1 MKNWSVLAAVMLVV
15 ALCPYS
21 AQGIDRKKK
30 EVQPKTTKVVL
41 GKYDELFKNK
51 AHVVAKGGFMTL
63 HKVDGKLFFEMP
75 LKYMGREF
83 LLAST
88 VTSATDNSI
97 CVVGYK
103 PRTPRHI
110 KFTLLDS
117 MVCLRNVNSK
127 MTYDKGQAGL
137 EEAMEKNFG
146 DPIVESY
153 RVLAYTPDSSAVVF
167 DMTDMFTKDESSLS
181 PIMPNSGGILS
192 HSASLNK
199 EGSMLTEIKAFEDNV
214 SIKSVLSYLV
224 TTKAMGMLT
233 VKKDDPL
240 TTRVTRT
247 LLLLPENKMRPR
259 ITDSRLGIF
268 LGNKVYVSMEEDG
281 IQKYSVANRWR
292 LEPKDMDAWK
302 QGKLVEP
309 VKPIVYYLDNTFPE
323 SWKEPLREG
332 ILRWNTAF
340 EKIGFKNVVQVRDF
354 PLDDPEF
361 DPDNL
366 KYSCVRYIP
375 STTAN
380 AMGPSWVDPSTGEII
395 NASVLIYNDVIRLIN
410 GWRFVQT
417 AQVDPRVR
425 AKKMPDDVVK
435 ESLAYVIAH
444 EVGHTLGLMHNM
456 AASAAYPVDSL
467 RSASFTQTYGTTP
480 SIMDYARYNYVAQP
494 GDKGVR
500 LTPPDLGGYD
510 EFVIKWLYTPLP
522 EVEDAMAEVPIL
534 EKWLDEKAGDPRYRY
549 GRQQVYA
556 RFDPSAI
563 EEDLGDDPVKA
574 GDYGIQ
580 NLKYIMSHLNEW
592 LGDDPDG
599 QHRQAM
605 YQAIGN
611 QYYRYLK
618 NVMYNVGGIYLTEV
632 KDGTPGKRFVAVPRE
647 VQKNSLKWVIRELK
661 TQNWLTDKE
670 LTDKFALGVSLA
682 PTVRYAAAKNVA
694 ELYKNVVLSAHVSRD
709 PYTVKEFFDDLY
721 HEVWASTLNNRK
733 LSESEK
739 ILQRVI
745 VEVSSEG
752 MEGKKKGL
760 PFLTDE
766 ALYLHSGDAFAPS
779 VDEINA
785 YGLDETGMVSRYLD
799 EFREIEQV
807 YGRGFV
813 AAHLENIGNGYGWQ
827 RKVTTTAIDDS
838 KVYLQDMLVRVKQ
851 LLEGKLSTADKDTK
865 AHYRALILQ
874 IEKAL
879 KAE

>member
-1 MKNWSVLAAVMLVV
+1 MKNWSILAAVMLVV

-425 AKKMPDDVVK
+425 AKKMPDVVK

-500 LTPPDLGGYD
+500 LTPPDLGVYD

-618 NVMYNVGGIYLTEV
+618 NVMYNIGGIYLTEV
-632 KDGTPGKRFVAVPRE
+632 KEGTPGKRYEAVPKAR
-647 VQKNSLKWVIRELK
+647 QKASMAWVLKQFKSMDWLNNAELK
-661 TQNWLTDKE
+661 AHFPLSVDGS
-670 LTDKFALGVSLA
+670 AI
-682 PTVRYAAAKNVA
+682 VRSRVAGDIQGLIGNVI
-694 ELYKNVVLSAHVSRD
+694 LSSHVASS
-709 PYTVKEFFDDLY
+709 PYSINEFMTDLY
-721 HEVWASTLNNRK
+721 NGTWSNLLQGKALTEGD
-733 LSESEK
+733 K
-739 ILQRVI
+739 ILQNTMVDM
-745 VEVSSEG
+745 VCASLNDG
-752 MEGKKKGL
+752 GTKKSAS
-760 PFLTDE
+760 PF
-766 ALYLHSGDAFAPS
+766 GFVPS
-779 VDEINA
+779 VDEIVA
-785 YGLDETGMVSRYLD
+785 YGLDESGLISRFADQFRAVD
-799 EFREIEQV
+799 EE
-807 YGRGFV
+807 YGRGYV
-813 AAHLENIGNGYGWQ
+813 ASNMVADQFGTPGYGWQ
-827 RKVTTTAIDDS
+827 RTVATTAIDDS
-838 KVYLQDMLVRVKQ
+838 KAYLQDMAVKSRN
-851 LLEGKLSTADKDTK
+851 LLRSKIGGMSGNAKVHYQALLIKLNN
-865 AHYRALILQ
+865 
-874 IEKAL
+874 AL
-879 KAE
+879 KDKL

>member
-1 MKNWSVLAAVMLVV
+1 
-15 ALCPYS
+15 
-21 AQGIDRKKK
+21 
-30 EVQPKTTKVVL
+30 
-41 GKYDELFKNK
+41 KYDKLFKNK

-395 NASVLIYNDVIRLIN
+395 NA
-410 GWRFVQT
+410 
-417 AQVDPRVR
+417 
-425 AKKMPDDVVK
+425 
-435 ESLAYVIAH
+435 
-444 EVGHTLGLMHNM
+444 
-456 AASAAYPVDSL
+456 
-467 RSASFTQTYGTTP
+467 
-480 SIMDYARYNYVAQP
+480 
-494 GDKGVR
+494 
-500 LTPPDLGGYD
+500 
-510 EFVIKWLYTPLP
+510 
-522 EVEDAMAEVPIL
+522 
-534 EKWLDEKAGDPRYRY
+534 
-549 GRQQVYA
+549 
-556 RFDPSAI
+556 
-563 EEDLGDDPVKA
+563 
-574 GDYGIQ
+574 
-580 NLKYIMSHLNEW
+580 
-592 LGDDPDG
+592 
-599 QHRQAM
+599 
-605 YQAIGN
+605 
-611 QYYRYLK
+611 
-618 NVMYNVGGIYLTEV
+618 
-632 KDGTPGKRFVAVPRE
+632 
-647 VQKNSLKWVIRELK
+647 
-661 TQNWLTDKE
+661 
-670 LTDKFALGVSLA
+670 
-682 PTVRYAAAKNVA
+682 
-694 ELYKNVVLSAHVSRD
+694 
-709 PYTVKEFFDDLY
+709 
-721 HEVWASTLNNRK
+721 
-733 LSESEK
+733 
-739 ILQRVI
+739 
-745 VEVSSEG
+745 
-752 MEGKKKGL
+752 
-760 PFLTDE
+760 
-766 ALYLHSGDAFAPS
+766 
-779 VDEINA
+779 
-785 YGLDETGMVSRYLD
+785 
-799 EFREIEQV
+799 
-807 YGRGFV
+807 
-813 AAHLENIGNGYGWQ
+813 
-827 RKVTTTAIDDS
+827 
-838 KVYLQDMLVRVKQ
+838 
-851 LLEGKLSTADKDTK
+851 
-865 AHYRALILQ
+865 
-874 IEKAL
+874 
-879 KAE
+879 

>member
-1 MKNWSVLAAVMLVV
+1 MKKWSILAAVMLVV

-30 EVQPKTTKVVL
+30 EIQPKSTKVVL
-41 GKYDELFKNK
+41 SKYDKLFKNK

-75 LKYMGREF
+75 LKYMGREL

-88 VTSATDNSI
+88 VTAATDNSI

-103 PRTPRHI
+103 PRAPRHI

-127 MTYDKGQAGL
+127 ITYDKGQAGL

-153 RVLAYTPDSSAVVF
+153 RVLAYTSDSSAVVF

-181 PIMPNSGGILS
+181 PIMPNTGGVLS

-199 EGSMLTEIKAFEDNV
+199 EGSMLAEIKAFEDNV
-214 SIKSVLSYLV
+214 SIKSILSYLV

-292 LEPKDMDAWK
+292 LEPKDMEAWK

-332 ILRWNTAF
+332 ILRWNAAF

-467 RSASFTQTYGTTP
+467 RSASFTQAYGTTP

-500 LTPPDLGGYD
+500 LTPPDLGVYD
-510 EFVIKWLYTPLP
+510 EFVIKWLYAPLP
-522 EVEDAMAEVPIL
+522 EVKDAMAEVPIL

-549 GRQQVYA
+549 GKQQVSA
-556 RFDPSAI
+556 RFDPSAL

-574 GDYGIQ
+574 GEYGIQ

-592 LGDDPDG
+592 LEDDPDG
-599 QHRQAM
+599 QHRQVI

-632 KDGTPGKRFVAVPRE
+632 KDGTPGKRFVSVPRE

-661 TQNWLTDKE
+661 TQNWLADKE
-670 LTDKFALGVSLA
+670 LTDKFALGVSLS
-682 PTVRYAAAKNVA
+682 PTVRYAAAKNIA

-709 PYTVKEFFDDLY
+709 PYTVREFFDDLY
-721 HEVWASTLNNRK
+721 NEVWASTLNSRK

-739 ILQRVI
+739 MLQRVI
-745 VEVSSEG
+745 VEVSLEG

-766 ALYLHSGDAFAPS
+766 ALYSFSGDAFAPS

-813 AAHLENIGNGYGWQ
+813 AARLNNIGSGYGWQ

-851 LLEGKLSTADKDTK
+851 LLEDKLSTADKDTK

>member
-1 MKNWSVLAAVMLVV
+1 MKKWSILVSVMLVV
-15 ALCPYS
+15 ALCPYW
-21 AQGIDRKKK
+21 AQGVNKKK
-30 EVQPKTTKVVL
+30 KDNQVKTAKVAL
-41 GKYDELFKNK
+41 SKYDKLFKNK
-51 AHVVAKGGFMTL
+51 AHVTARGGFMTL

-75 LKYMGREF
+75 LKYMGREL

-110 KFTLLDS
+110 KFTVLDS
-117 MVCLRNVNSK
+117 VVCLRNVNSK
-127 MTYDKGQAGL
+127 MTYDKSQAGL
-137 EEAMEKNFG
+137 EEAMNKNFG

-153 RVLAYTPDSSAVVF
+153 KILAYTPDSSAVVF

-181 PIMPNSGGILS
+181 PIMPNSGGMVS

-199 EGSMLTEIKAFEDNV
+199 EGSMLAGIKAFEDNV
-214 SIKSVLSYLV
+214 SIKSILSYRV

-233 VKKDDPL
+233 IKKDDPI
-240 TTRVTRT
+240 TTQVTRT

-268 LGNKVYVSMEEDG
+268 LGNKVYVSVEEDG
-281 IQKYSVANRWR
+281 IQKYSIANRWR
-292 LEPKDMDAWK
+292 LEPKDMEAWK
-302 QGKLVEP
+302 RGELVEP
-309 VKPIVYYLDNTFPE
+309 EKPIVYYLDNTFPE
-323 SWKEPLREG
+323 LWKEPLKEG
-332 ILRWNTAF
+332 ILRWNKAF

-354 PLDDPEF
+354 PQNDPDF

-410 GWRFVQT
+410 AWRFVQT

-435 ESLAYVIAH
+435 ESIAYVIAH

-467 RSASFTQTYGTTP
+467 RSASFTRTYGTTP
-480 SIMDYARYNYVAQP
+480 SIMDYARYNYIAQP
-494 GDKGVR
+494 DDKDVK
-500 LTPPDLGGYD
+500 LTPPDLGIYD
-510 EFVIKWLYTPLP
+510 EFVIKWLYMPLP
-522 EVEDAMAEVPIL
+522 QVESAMAEVPIL

-549 GRQQVYA
+549 GKQQVSA
-556 RFDPSAI
+556 RYDPSAL

-574 GDYGIQ
+574 GEYGIK
-580 NLKYIMSHLNEW
+580 NLQYITSHLNEW
-592 LGDDPDG
+592 IPDDPDG
-599 QHRQAM
+599 THRQAM

-632 KDGTPGKRFVAVPRE
+632 KDGTLGNRYLSVPRE
-647 VQKNSLKWVIRELK
+647 IQKNSLKWVIRELK
-661 TQNWLTDKE
+661 TQNWLSDKE
-670 LTDKFALGVSLA
+670 ITSKLALGVSLA
-682 PTVRYAAAKNVA
+682 STVRYVAAKDLA
-694 ELYKNVVLSAHVSRD
+694 GLYKNVILSAHVSRD
-709 PYTVKEFFDDLY
+709 PYTVKEFFNDLY
-721 HEVWASTLNNRK
+721 EEVWASTISGRK
-733 LSESEK
+733 LTEGEK
-739 ILQRVI
+739 ALQRTI
-745 VEVSSEG
+745 IEISAESL
-752 MEGKKKGL
+752 EGKKGGL
-760 PFLTDE
+760 PFLTGDDINFRV
-766 ALYLHSGDAFAPS
+766 GDAFAPS
-779 VDEINA
+779 VDEINV
-785 YGLDETGMVSRYLD
+785 YGLDETGIVSQYLD
-799 EFREIEQV
+799 KFREIEQE
-807 YGRGFV
+807 YGQGFV

-838 KVYLQDMLVRVKQ
+838 KVYLHDMLLKVKQ
-851 LLEGKLSTADKDTK
+851 LLEGRLSGADKDTK
-865 AHYRALILQ
+865 AYYQALIFQ
-874 IEKAL
+874 IEKAF

>member
-1 MKNWSVLAAVMLVV
+1 MRYV
-15 ALCPYS
+15 A
-21 AQGIDRKKK
+21 
-30 EVQPKTTKVVL
+30 
-41 GKYDELFKNK
+41 
-51 AHVVAKGGFMTL
+51 
-63 HKVDGKLFFEMP
+63 
-75 LKYMGREF
+75 
-83 LLAST
+83 
-88 VTSATDNSI
+88 
-97 CVVGYK
+97 
-103 PRTPRHI
+103 
-110 KFTLLDS
+110 
-117 MVCLRNVNSK
+117 
-127 MTYDKGQAGL
+127 
-137 EEAMEKNFG
+137 
-146 DPIVESY
+146 
-153 RVLAYTPDSSAVVF
+153 
-167 DMTDMFTKDESSLS
+167 
-181 PIMPNSGGILS
+181 
-192 HSASLNK
+192 
-199 EGSMLTEIKAFEDNV
+199 
-214 SIKSVLSYLV
+214 
-224 TTKAMGMLT
+224 
-233 VKKDDPL
+233 
-240 TTRVTRT
+240 
-247 LLLLPENKMRPR
+247 
-259 ITDSRLGIF
+259 
-268 LGNKVYVSMEEDG
+268 
-281 IQKYSVANRWR
+281 
-292 LEPKDMDAWK
+292 
-302 QGKLVEP
+302 
-309 VKPIVYYLDNTFPE
+309 
-323 SWKEPLREG
+323 
-332 ILRWNTAF
+332 
-340 EKIGFKNVVQVRDF
+340 
-354 PLDDPEF
+354 
-361 DPDNL
+361 
-366 KYSCVRYIP
+366 
-375 STTAN
+375 
-380 AMGPSWVDPSTGEII
+380 
-395 NASVLIYNDVIRLIN
+395 
-410 GWRFVQT
+410 
-417 AQVDPRVR
+417 
-425 AKKMPDDVVK
+425 
-435 ESLAYVIAH
+435 AH
-444 EVGHTLGLMHNM
+444 EIGHTLGLMHNM

-500 LTPPDLGGYD
+500 LTPPDLGVYD

-599 QHRQAM
+599 QHRQVM
-605 YQAIGN
+605 YQTIGN

-632 KDGTPGKRFVAVPRE
+632 KAGTPGKRFVSVSRE

-661 TQNWLTDKE
+661 TQNWLADKE

-739 ILQRVI
+739 MLQRVI
-745 VEVSSEG
+745 VEVASEG

-766 ALYLHSGDAFAPS
+766 ALYLRSGDAFAPS

-879 KAE
+879 KVE

>member
-1 MKNWSVLAAVMLVV
+1 
-15 ALCPYS
+15 
-21 AQGIDRKKK
+21 
-30 EVQPKTTKVVL
+30 
-41 GKYDELFKNK
+41 
-51 AHVVAKGGFMTL
+51 
-63 HKVDGKLFFEMP
+63 
-75 LKYMGREF
+75 
-83 LLAST
+83 
-88 VTSATDNSI
+88 
-97 CVVGYK
+97 
-103 PRTPRHI
+103 
-110 KFTLLDS
+110 
-117 MVCLRNVNSK
+117 
-127 MTYDKGQAGL
+127 
-137 EEAMEKNFG
+137 
-146 DPIVESY
+146 
-153 RVLAYTPDSSAVVF
+153 
-167 DMTDMFTKDESSLS
+167 
-181 PIMPNSGGILS
+181 
-192 HSASLNK
+192 
-199 EGSMLTEIKAFEDNV
+199 
-214 SIKSVLSYLV
+214 
-224 TTKAMGMLT
+224 
-233 VKKDDPL
+233 
-240 TTRVTRT
+240 
-247 LLLLPENKMRPR
+247 
-259 ITDSRLGIF
+259 
-268 LGNKVYVSMEEDG
+268 
-281 IQKYSVANRWR
+281 
-292 LEPKDMDAWK
+292 MDAWK

-332 ILRWNTAF
+332 ILRWNAAF

-500 LTPPDLGGYD
+500 LTPPDLGVYD

-522 EVEDAMAEVPIL
+522 EVENAMAEVPIL

-549 GRQQVYA
+549 GKQQVSA
-556 RFDPSAI
+556 RFDPSAL

-574 GDYGIQ
+574 GEYGIQ

-599 QHRQAM
+599 QHRQVM
-605 YQAIGN
+605 YQTIGN

-632 KDGTPGKRFVAVPRE
+632 KDGTPGKRFVSVSRE

-661 TQNWLTDKE
+661 TQNWLADKE

-721 HEVWASTLNNRK
+721 NEVWASTLNNRK

-739 ILQRVI
+739 MLQRVI

-766 ALYLHSGDAFAPS
+766 TLYLRSGDAFAPS

-785 YGLDETGMVSRYLD
+785 YGLDETGMVSKYLD

-865 AHYRALILQ
+865 VHYRALILQ

>member
-41 GKYDELFKNK
+41 GKYDKLFKNK

-456 AASAAYPVDSL
+456 RASYSIPVDSL
-467 RSASFTQTYGTTP
+467 RSPAFTAKYGTTT
-480 SIMDYARYNYVAQP
+480 SIMDYARNNYVAQP
-494 GDKGVR
+494 EDKNVR
-500 LTPPDLGGYD
+500 LIPPLLGVYDIFMIKLGYAPIYDAETPAD
-510 EFVIKWLYTPLP
+510 EYATLNKW
-522 EVEDAMAEVPIL
+522 IQ
-534 EKWLDEKAGDPRYRY
+534 EKAGDPMYTYGEQQILGTLDPASQSESLGDDAVKASRY
-549 GRQQVYA
+549 GIKNLRYIMDHLVEW
-556 RFDPSAI
+556 SAI
-563 EEDLGDDPVKA
+563 ENRPYDQTSELYYELTKQYQRYMGHCMAYIGGLYLNHPVAGDEQKGFVPVSREKQKEVVKFFFDEFKEQPKWMAKKEIMTLFEPNNDMVANLQANLLRNLLNSSTLGKVGMNAKYSERPYTQKEYLNDLYQGVWNKTEQGKALDYYDRNLQYAYVQYLLKELELTKDAEKSKGLSLELLTEDHLPCYCYEYHRHARQMSANTKISDLGISSKTLYYGQLVK
-574 GDYGIQ
+574 
-580 NLKYIMSHLNEW
+580 LKELLKNRRHSAS
-592 LGDDPDG
+592 GDDKVHYD
-599 QHRQAM
+599 
-605 YQAIGN
+605 
-611 QYYRYLK
+611 YL
-618 NVMYNVGGIYLTEV
+618 YFEL
-632 KDGTPGKRFVAVPRE
+632 
-647 VQKNSLKWVIRELK
+647 NS
-661 TQNWLTDKE
+661 
-670 LTDKFALGVSLA
+670 
-682 PTVRYAAAKNVA
+682 
-694 ELYKNVVLSAHVSRD
+694 
-709 PYTVKEFFDDLY
+709 
-721 HEVWASTLNNRK
+721 
-733 LSESEK
+733 
-739 ILQRVI
+739 
-745 VEVSSEG
+745 
-752 MEGKKKGL
+752 
-760 PFLTDE
+760 
-766 ALYLHSGDAFAPS
+766 
-779 VDEINA
+779 
-785 YGLDETGMVSRYLD
+785 
-799 EFREIEQV
+799 
-807 YGRGFV
+807 
-813 AAHLENIGNGYGWQ
+813 
-827 RKVTTTAIDDS
+827 
-838 KVYLQDMLVRVKQ
+838 
-851 LLEGKLSTADKDTK
+851 
-865 AHYRALILQ
+865 
-874 IEKAL
+874 AL
-879 KAE
+879 K

>member
-1 MKNWSVLAAVMLVV
+1 MI

-21 AQGIDRKKK
+21 VQGINKKK
-30 EVQPKTTKVVL
+30 KQEKTTKAVL
-41 GKYDELFKNK
+41 SKYDKLFKNK
-51 AHVVAKGGFMTL
+51 THVTATGGFMTL
-63 HKVDGKLFFEMP
+63 HKVDGKLLFEMP
-75 LKYMGREF
+75 LKYMGREL

-110 KFTLLDS
+110 RFTVLDS
-117 MVCLRNVNSK
+117 VVCLRNVNSK
-127 MTYDKGQAGL
+127 ITYNKNQRGL

-153 RVLAYTPDSSAVVF
+153 RILAYSPDSSAVVF
-167 DMTDMFTKDESSLS
+167 DMTDMFTKDKSSLS
-181 PIMPNSGGILS
+181 PIMPNSGGLIS

-199 EGSMLTEIKAFEDNV
+199 EGCMLTEIKAFEDNV
-214 SIKSVLSYLV
+214 SIKSILSYLI

-233 VKKDDPL
+233 IKKDDPI
-240 TTRVTRT
+240 TTQVTRT

-268 LGNKVYVSMEEDG
+268 LGNKVYVSVEEDG
-281 IQKYSVANRWR
+281 IQKYSIANRWR
-292 LEPKDMDAWK
+292 LEPKDMETWK
-302 QGKLVEP
+302 QGELVEP

-323 SWKEPLREG
+323 LWKEPLKEG
-332 ILRWNTAF
+332 ILRWNKAF
-340 EKIGFKNVVQVRDF
+340 EKIGFKNVIQVKDF
-354 PLDDPEF
+354 PRDDPNF

-380 AMGPSWVDPSTGEII
+380 AMGPSWVDPGTGEII

-410 GWRFVQT
+410 AWRFVQT

-425 AKKMPDDVVK
+425 TKKMPDDVVK
-435 ESLAYVIAH
+435 ESIAYVIAH

-480 SIMDYARYNYVAQP
+480 SIMDYARYNYIAQP
-494 GDKGVR
+494 DDKNVK
-500 LTPPDLGGYD
+500 LTPPDLGVYD

-522 EVEDAMAEVPIL
+522 QAESAMAEIPIL
-534 EKWLDEKAGDPRYRY
+534 EKWLDEKAGDSRYRY
-549 GRQQVYA
+549 GKQQVSA
-556 RFDPSAI
+556 RYDPSAL

-574 GDYGIQ
+574 GEYGIK
-580 NLKYIMSHLNEW
+580 NLKYIVSHLNEW
-592 LGDDPDG
+592 ISDDPDG
-599 QHRQAM
+599 THRQTM
-605 YQAIGN
+605 YRAIGN

-632 KDGTPGKRFVAVPRE
+632 KDGTPGNRYLSVPRE
-647 VQKNSLKWVIRELK
+647 IQKNSLKWIIRELK
-661 TQNWLTDKE
+661 TQNWLSDKKITDK
-670 LTDKFALGVSLA
+670 LALGISLA
-682 PTVRYAAAKNVA
+682 PTVRYEAAQELAG
-694 ELYKNVVLSAHVSRD
+694 LYKNVLLSAHVSRD
-709 PYTVKEFFDDLY
+709 PYTVKEFFNDLY
-721 HEVWASTLNNRK
+721 EEVWASTISGRK
-733 LSESEK
+733 LTESEK
-739 ILQRVI
+739 TLQRI
-745 VEVSSEG
+745 LIETSVESLK
-752 MEGKKKGL
+752 GKKGGL
-760 PFLTDE
+760 PFLTDDNINF
-766 ALYLHSGDAFAPS
+766 YIGNAFVPS

-785 YGLDETGMVSRYLD
+785 YGLDETGIISQYLN
-799 EFREIEQV
+799 EFRQIEQE
-807 YGRGFV
+807 YGQGFV

-838 KVYLQDMLVRVKQ
+838 KIYLHDMLMKVKQ
-851 LLEGKLSTADKDTK
+851 LLESRLSVVDKDTK
-865 AHYRALILQ
+865 AYYRALVFQ
-874 IEKAL
+874 IEKAF

>member
-1 MKNWSVLAAVMLVV
+1 
-15 ALCPYS
+15 
-21 AQGIDRKKK
+21 
-30 EVQPKTTKVVL
+30 
-41 GKYDELFKNK
+41 
-51 AHVVAKGGFMTL
+51 
-63 HKVDGKLFFEMP
+63 
-75 LKYMGREF
+75 
-83 LLAST
+83 
-88 VTSATDNSI
+88 
-97 CVVGYK
+97 
-103 PRTPRHI
+103 
-110 KFTLLDS
+110 
-117 MVCLRNVNSK
+117 
-127 MTYDKGQAGL
+127 
-137 EEAMEKNFG
+137 
-146 DPIVESY
+146 
-153 RVLAYTPDSSAVVF
+153 
-167 DMTDMFTKDESSLS
+167 
-181 PIMPNSGGILS
+181 
-192 HSASLNK
+192 
-199 EGSMLTEIKAFEDNV
+199 
-214 SIKSVLSYLV
+214 
-224 TTKAMGMLT
+224 
-233 VKKDDPL
+233 
-240 TTRVTRT
+240 
-247 LLLLPENKMRPR
+247 
-259 ITDSRLGIF
+259 
-268 LGNKVYVSMEEDG
+268 MEEDG

-500 LTPPDLGGYD
+500 LTPPDLGVYD

-599 QHRQAM
+599 QHRQVM
-605 YQAIGN
+605 YQTIGN

-632 KDGTPGKRFVAVPRE
+632 KAGTPGKRFVSVSRE

-661 TQNWLTDKE
+661 TQNWLADKE

-739 ILQRVI
+739 MLQRVI
-745 VEVSSEG
+745 VEVASEG

-766 ALYLHSGDAFAPS
+766 ALYLRSGDAFAPS

-879 KAE
+879 KVE

>member
-1 MKNWSVLAAVMLVV
+1 
-15 ALCPYS
+15 
-21 AQGIDRKKK
+21 
-30 EVQPKTTKVVL
+30 
-41 GKYDELFKNK
+41 
-51 AHVVAKGGFMTL
+51 
-63 HKVDGKLFFEMP
+63 
-75 LKYMGREF
+75 
-83 LLAST
+83 
-88 VTSATDNSI
+88 
-97 CVVGYK
+97 
-103 PRTPRHI
+103 
-110 KFTLLDS
+110 
-117 MVCLRNVNSK
+117 
-127 MTYDKGQAGL
+127 
-137 EEAMEKNFG
+137 
-146 DPIVESY
+146 
-153 RVLAYTPDSSAVVF
+153 
-167 DMTDMFTKDESSLS
+167 
-181 PIMPNSGGILS
+181 
-192 HSASLNK
+192 
-199 EGSMLTEIKAFEDNV
+199 MLTEIKAFEDNV
-214 SIKSVLSYLV
+214 SIKSILSYLV

-240 TTRVTRT
+240 TTHVTCT

-292 LEPKDMDAWK
+292 LEPKDMEAWK

-332 ILRWNTAF
+332 ILRWNAAF

-410 GWRFVQT
+410 RWRFVQT

-467 RSASFTQTYGTTP
+467 RSASFTQVYGTTP

-500 LTPPDLGGYD
+500 LTPPDLGVYD

-522 EVEDAMAEVPIL
+522 ELKNAMAEVPIL

-549 GRQQVYA
+549 GKQQVSV
-556 RFDPSAI
+556 RFDPSAL
-563 EEDLGDDPVKA
+563 EEDLGNDPMKA
-574 GDYGIQ
+574 GEYGIQ

-592 LGDDPDG
+592 LEDDPDG
-599 QHRQAM
+599 QHRQAI

-632 KDGTPGKRFVAVPRE
+632 KDGTLGKRFVSVPRE

-661 TQNWLTDKE
+661 TQNWLVDKE
-670 LTDKFALGVSLA
+670 LTEKFALGISLA
-682 PTVRYAAAKNVA
+682 ETVRYATAKNIA
-694 ELYKNVVLSAHVSRD
+694 ELYKNVILSAHVSRD
-709 PYTVKEFFDDLY
+709 PYTVREFFDDLY
-721 HEVWASTLNNRK
+721 NEVWASTLNNRK

-739 ILQRVI
+739 MLQRVI
-745 VEVSSEG
+745 VEVSLEG

-766 ALYLHSGDAFAPS
+766 ALYSFSDDAFAPS

-799 EFREIEQV
+799 KFREIEQV

-813 AAHLENIGNGYGWQ
+813 ATHLNNIGNGYGWQ

-851 LLEGKLSTADKDTK
+851 LLEDKLPMTDKDTK

-874 IEKAL
+874 IEKTF